1 MIHKVKS
8 KTITI
13 HPENRGLFQLKLRT
27 NLSLKL
33 GIYLLRGYI
42 FIKKDNQRSLNDN

>member
-27 NLSLKL
+27 NLSLKIRNL
-33 GIYLLRGYI
+33 SIKGIHI
-42 FIKKDNQRSLNDN
+42 HKKR